1 MTEVTFTQL
10 VDLEKVRQLLEAHFR
25 ITGTVS
31 AILDTEENILAAV
44 GWQDICTHFH
54 RANPA
59 ASVRC
64 RESDAYI
71 KAHLHDFGEGF
82 VEYKCRNGLCEVA
95 MPIFIGGEH
104 LATIF
109 TGQFFYDDDK
119 PDLDFFRVQ
128 AREFGFDEAEYLSAL
143 SRVQVCTREQICNIM
158 DYYRVLVQMIA
169 EIGLNNLELSR
180 EMSIRKKAEKELQES
195 WDYLDSIINTIADP
209 VFVKDRDK
217 RLVLV
222 NSAMCSISGFSR
234 EELVGRT
241 CYDIFPGEVA
251 ALLSETDEIVF
262 ETGRENVNEYEIA
275 YSQEDKRYIVAK
287 KSLYVDLSGNQYLV
301 GIARDV
307 TNLKRAESEVRQL
320 NEGLEKRVTER
331 TAQLLAANE
340 QLQREITERKRAEEK
355 LRESRAKY
363 QAIVDAFD
371 GLIYICSQDYRVEF
385 MNKKLIDRTGYD
397 GVGEYCYK
405 VLHNRDSVCPWCVN
419 GRVYKG
425 ETVRWE
431 MFSPKDNRWYY
442 VVNVPIYNADGSMSK
457 HSMIM
462 DINDRKLAEEQ
473 LKQQKDQL
481 EELNSTLERL
491 VQEEVANNRE
501 KDIIL
506 IQQNR
511 QAALGEALEHIAH
524 QWKQPLNLIG
534 LLIQNLKLP
543 CPDGKSSEVFID
555 DTVNK
560 TMALLHHM
568 AQTIDV
574 FRDFYRPDKE
584 KTLFRLKESVD
595 KALSFIE
602 PALRQQ
608 NITVDVDT
616 DPELWTQGYP
626 KEFVQVLFIVLTNA
640 RDAFKERKTVNPLL
654 AIKAF
659 AKDKEAV
666 VTIMDNAGGIPDD
679 MIGNVFDLYFTTKE
693 ASGGTG
699 IGLYM
704 AKSIIEKHMDGR
716 LWVANVAD
724 GAQFRIEL
732 NRLEKALGL

>member
-1 MTEVTFTQL
+1 VTEVTFTQL

-732 NRLEKALGL
+732 NRLEKALGF